1 MIIGLTGTFG
11 AGKDEAA
18 RYFESLGFEHFST
31 ADILR
36 EEATKR
42 GSGID
47 RDSLRKLKNVLK
59 DEKGDDYLAKEAVL
73 RIKSDKAIIS
83 AIRSIGEVNYL
94 KSLDGFHLVF
104 VDAPIEVR
112 YERIKNRKRA
122 GEEELS
128 LDKFRQT
135 EEIEM
140 SGQSSQ
146 RLDYSRDKAD
156 YVVINS
162 TTKENLYTQL
172 DEVLTKIDSKR

>member
-42 GSGID
+42 GLAID

-59 DEKGDDYLAKEAVL
+59 DEKGDDYLAKEAFG
-73 RIKSDKAIIS
+73 RIKSGKAIIS
-83 AIRSIGEVNYL
+83 AIRSIGEVDYL
-94 KSLDGFHLVF
+94 KSLSDFYLVF
-104 VDAPIEVR
+104 VDAPIDIR
-112 YERIKNRKRA
+112 YERIKDRKRA

-128 LDKFRQT
+128 LEKFRET
-135 EEIEM
+135 EEMEM
-140 SGQSSQ
+140 SGRSSQ
-146 RLDYSRDKAD
+146 RLDYSRDNAD
-156 YVVINS
+156 YIVING
-162 TTKENLYTQL
+162 TTKENFYTQL
-172 DEVLTKIDSKR
+172 DEVLTKIAGER

>member
-18 RYFESLGFEHFST
+18 RYFEGLGFEHFST

-42 GSGID
+42 GLAID
-47 RDSLRKLKNVLK
+47 RDSLRELKNILK

-83 AIRSIGEVNYL
+83 AIRSIGEVDYL
-94 KSLDGFHLVF
+94 KSLKDFYLIF
-104 VDAPIEVR
+104 VDAPIETR
-112 YERIKNRKRA
+112 YERIKDRKRA
-122 GEEELS
+122 GEEELT
-128 LDKFRQT
+128 LEKFK
-135 EEIEM
+135 EKEDLEM

-146 RLDYSRDKAD
+146 RLDYSKENAD
-156 YVVINS
+156 YTVINNA
-162 TTKENLYTQL
+162 TKENLYTQL
-172 DEVLTKIDSKR
+172 DEVLTKIHG